1 MARSHFVKKARRD
14 YKESGIKK
22 GESYYWWAFRFGG
35 MHRSK
40 IAPKASQM
48 TQSEYLSQ
56 MYAFE
61 EEIADFTADE
71 SLQDE
76 VENIASSL
84 RDLASEQEDK
94 LSNMPDGL
102 QQGSTGELLQNRAD
116 ACNEAADE
124 LEGID
129 FDAPDEKAT
138 EEEVEEYWQEKLDE
152 VQGVS
157 FNIE

>member
-1 MARSHFVKKARRD
+1 MARAHFVKKARRA
-14 YKESGIKK
+14 YKESDIKK
-22 GESYYWWAFRFGG
+22 GESYYWWAFRYGG

-40 IAPKASQM
+40 VAPKQSQL
-48 TQSEYLSQ
+48 TQSEYLST
-56 MYAFE
+56 MYSFE
-61 EEIADFTADE
+61 EEIAELVADDT
-71 SLQDE
+71 LQGS
-76 VENIASSL
+76 VEDIVSRL

-129 FDAPDEKAT
+129 FDEPEEGAT
-138 EEEVEEYWQEKLDE
+138 DDEVEEHWQEKLDE